1 MVEKNVMSTEEYLAQ
16 AEAFLKPYG
25 RVINRPASDRLDV
38 TILPGAIQSVMRA
51 VAAEHWGYLAAITG
65 LDRPGVSGV
74 MPEDKQWLRLVNED
88 DSGTAVQEHEGSI
101 ELLYTFCLKAAVV
114 TVRTAVRYS
123 FPVIHTVCDVFP
135 AATLY
140 ERELIELF
148 GVKIVGT
155 PNKEKL
161 LLPDDWPDGV
171 FPLRKSFTQ
180 SVLRDRLADLTNE
193 GDQ

>member
-1 MVEKNVMSTEEYLAQ
+1 MDTEQYLAQ
-16 AEAFLKPYG
+16 AEAFLRPYG
-25 RVINRPASDRLDV
+25 RAIHRPAPDRLDI

-51 VAAEHWGYLAAITG
+51 VAAEKWGYLVAITG
-65 LDRPGVSGV
+65 VDRPGVSGV
-74 MPEDKQWLRLVNED
+74 MPEDKQWSRLVSED
-88 DSGTAVQEHEGSI
+88 EGSSTVQEHEGSI
-101 ELLYTFCLKAAVV
+101 ELLYTFCKKAAVV
-114 TVRTAVRYS
+114 TLRTAVRYS

-155 PNKEKL
+155 PNKDKL

-180 SVLRDRLADLTNE
+180 DSLRESLDEIHRTE
-193 GDQ
+193 EK